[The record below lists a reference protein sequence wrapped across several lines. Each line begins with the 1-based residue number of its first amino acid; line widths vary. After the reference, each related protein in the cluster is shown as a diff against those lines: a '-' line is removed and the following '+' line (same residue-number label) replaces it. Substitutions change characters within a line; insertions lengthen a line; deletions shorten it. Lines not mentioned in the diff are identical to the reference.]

1 MLDFN
6 FPPSAQSE
14 LFSLLNHDQQQA
26 VRPVLRL
33 VKRPYQTQLCTSLID
48 YLEGNGQQ
56 ELHEPVLN
64 LMQQSIIEACHLK
77 PLR

>member
-1 MLDFN
+1 MLDFI
-6 FPPSAQSE
+6 FPPSAQSD

-26 VRPVLRL
+26 VRPILRL